1 MTATQSPRGCLSSSP
16 FPRRYASGSLALPS
30 IGGEAGV
37 QTRGQLGS
45 GCIGSWHW
53 HFSPLCLV
61 LRDSPVVACNFGL
74 GVFFLSLVGQAVQF
88 VLPCLAPGSWLYVP
102 SQVPL
107 SLHTWSKKAPVL
119 RREKESNAVS
129 LLCPALPDIFLNV
142 GQQLCELCAVRVVR
156 PCFVWMPVHSRQ
168 VLDFCFFGC
177 CFSD

>member
-1 MTATQSPRGCLSSSP
+1 M
-16 FPRRYASGSLALPS
+16 
-30 IGGEAGV
+30 
-37 QTRGQLGS
+37 QLWPWS
-45 GCIGSWHW
+45 
-53 HFSPLCLV
+53 
-61 LRDSPVVACNFGL
+61 
-74 GVFFLSLVGQAVQF
+74 FFLSLVGQAVQF

-129 LLCPALPDIFLNV
+129 LLCPALPDIFLNI

-168 VLDFCFFGC
+168 VLDFCFFRLLFLRLVAGC
-177 CFSD
+177 VFLSLLFVTLSLYLVCLCVFSLFLADVLNTCSELLFICSSSF